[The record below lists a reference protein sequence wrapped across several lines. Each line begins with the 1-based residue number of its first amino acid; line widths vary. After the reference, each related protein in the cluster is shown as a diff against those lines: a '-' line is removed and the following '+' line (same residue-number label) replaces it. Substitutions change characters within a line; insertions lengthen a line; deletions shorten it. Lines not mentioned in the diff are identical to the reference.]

1 MINPVNLNPMVQ
13 NTTMMAPQQVATQ
26 PRQIYAPMDN
36 PNMDGLKALA
46 AYNQPIAN
54 SAPAAPKTITPLTP
68 TIITPEM
75 VHSMEGERITSA
87 DGTLSAIVRRFNDT
101 TTVYKTDIMAPNDAI
116 RKIETYD
123 NSTGKLISVQ
133 ENFNKIENGKVEVLK
148 YQLQTLDEQGRSV
161 QNSGYGGDGELFY
174 ATTTEYGPNGFER
187 RYIAREDG
195 STAILEDCK
204 LTKSSRSIDYDKNG
218 QIRELEIIDRKNYTV
233 KTEKYVNGKLA
244 SVENKK
250 QEPIPNT
257 TGKNPQADTQL
268 VPAQP
273 YVLGYDPKQVEG
285 QKQFYSNGEIE
296 RITTQT
302 ATGSITHTF
311 DVNGTLTGIEDAQ
324 DPNNVKYIVYHDYG
338 KSYTVEEKIGENM
351 FKTTNFIDNG
361 SVEVSVMNDNTKQEK
376 IAVYEPN
383 GKLTT
388 YIEHNSPEDQ
398 ILMGFNENG
407 ELIKV
412 L

>member
-1 MINPVNLNPMVQ
+1 MINPVNLSPMVQ

-46 AYNQPIAN
+46 AYNQPLAN
-54 SAPAAPKTITPLTP
+54 SVPTAPKTITPLTP
-68 TIITPEM
+68 TVLTPEA
-75 VHSMEGERITSA
+75 VHTMEGERITSA

-116 RKIETYD
+116 RKIETFD
-123 NSTGKLISVQ
+123 NKTGKLISVQ
-133 ENFNKIENGKVEVLK
+133 ENFNKTENGKVEVLK

-161 QNSGYGGDGELFY
+161 QNSGYGGNGEFFY

-187 RYIAREDG
+187 RFIAREDG

-204 LTKSSRSIDYDKNG
+204 LTKSSRFIDYDKNG
-218 QIRELEIIDRKNYTV
+218 QVRELEITDNKNNTV

-250 QEPIPNT
+250 QEPILNT
-257 TGKNPQADTQL
+257 TGKNPQADPQL

-273 YVLGYDPKQVEG
+273 YILGYDPKQVEG
-285 QKQFYSNGEIE
+285 EKQLYSNGAIE

-324 DPNNVKYIVYHDYG
+324 DPNNVKYIVYHNRGEYY
-338 KSYTVEEKIGENM
+338 SVEEKLGENM
-351 FKTTNFIDNG
+351 FKNTTFAPDG
-361 SVEVSVMNDNTKQEK
+361 SKEVCVMNESTKQEK
-376 IAVYEPN
+376 IALYRDN
-383 GKLTT
+383 GTLAT
-388 YIEHNSPEDQ
+388 YVEHNSPEDR
-398 ILMGFNENG
+398 IMMSFNLNG
-407 ELIKV
+407 ELVNIT
-412 L
+412 

>member
-1 MINPVNLNPMVQ
+1 MINPVSLNPMVQ

-26 PRQIYAPMDN
+26 PRQIYTPMDN

-68 TIITPEM
+68 IVLSTEA

-87 DGTLSAIVRRFNDT
+87 DGTLSAIVRRFDDT
-101 TTVYKTDIMAPNDAI
+101 TAVYKTDIMAPNDAI

-123 NSTGKLISVQ
+123 NKTGKLISVQ
-133 ENFNKIENGKVEVLK
+133 ENFNKIENGKVEVLE
-148 YQLQTLDEQGRSV
+148 YQLMTLDEQGRTIDIT
-161 QNSGYGGDGELFY
+161 GYGGDGKLQY
-174 ATTTEYGPNGFER
+174 ATTTEYGPNGFEK
-187 RYIAREDG
+187 RYIMREDG

-204 LTKSSRSIDYDKNG
+204 VTKTSRYIDYDKNG
-218 QIRELEIIDRKNYTV
+218 QVRELEITDHKNNSSKIETY
-233 KTEKYVNGKLA
+233 KNGKLVN
-244 SVENKK
+244 VEHKK

-257 TGKNPQADTQL
+257 TGKNPHADVQIQ
-268 VPAQP
+268 PAQP
-273 YVLGYDPKQVEG
+273 YILGYDPKQVEG
-285 QKQFYSNGEIE
+285 EKQYYSNGAIE
-296 RITTQT
+296 RITTKT
-302 ATGSITHTF
+302 ANGSITHTF

-338 KSYTVEEKIGENM
+338 KNYTVEEKLGENL

-383 GKLTT
+383 GKLVT
-388 YIEHNSPEDQ
+388 YIEHNSPEDK